1 LPITLNRN
9 NGATILTIN
18 NFNNLVIDGNSGSDL
33 LPDLVGTEK
42 DAILIR
48 VLGPSMAISFEYT
61 LIDEAISVVSGTGGT
76 VTTARDQMAIST
88 AP

>member
-1 LPITLNRN
+1 
-9 NGATILTIN
+9 
-18 NFNNLVIDGNSGSDL
+18 
-33 LPDLVGTEK
+33 
-42 DAILIR
+42 